1 MSTPTVP
8 TTADLARDVQGPVL
22 TRGDAGF
29 DEEIAAFNPLAA
41 RSPEIVVGAT
51 CAADVVAA
59 VRWAAERVMP
69 VGVQATGHGWAAGS
83 GGLLLT
89 TARMQELDLD
99 PATGLLRVGAGV
111 KWRSVLDAGAASGWA
126 APCGSSSDVGV
137 VGYTLGGGLPV
148 LGRAFGFAADRVTAI
163 EIVTAAGE
171 LRRVT
176 ADSDPELFWA
186 VRGGGGGLLG
196 VITALEMTLPRLD
209 GFHGGGLFFPGDAAA
224 EVLPVWAEWSRDLPE
239 AMSTSLALLRLPAMP
254 GVPEPLAGRLVV
266 HVRIAYA
273 GDADRCEALLA
284 PLRSLSV
291 PTVMDTVAE
300 HPYAALDLVHMDPD
314 QPVPFRDAGC
324 LLASLPPAAVDRLTE
339 LAGPGSD
346 SPLLAIELRRLGG
359 ALSRTPSADLPFGG
373 SVLNGRSA
381 AYSLHAVGLGIPPVA
396 ELLPGALTTL
406 LDAMRGWG
414 DGTSLLNLHG
424 RATGDTTPLTGSRAP
439 LALARLAAVKSTVDP
454 GNLFRLGHPIA

>member
-8 TTADLARDVQGPVL
+8 TIADLAREVAGPVL

-29 DEEIAAFNPLAA
+29 AEEIAGFNPLAA
-41 RSPEIVVGAT
+41 RSPEIVVGAA
-51 CAADVVAA
+51 CAADVAAA
-59 VRWAAERVMP
+59 VRWAAERGMP

-89 TARMQELDLD
+89 TTRMQELDLY
-99 PATGLLRVGAGV
+99 PATGLLRVEAGV
-111 KWRSVLDAGAASGWA
+111 RWRSVLDAGAASGWA

-148 LGRAFGFAADRVTAI
+148 LGRAFGFAADRVTAV
-163 EIVTAAGE
+163 ELVTAAGE
-171 LRRVT
+171 LRRVS
-176 ADSDPELFWA
+176 AGSDPELFWA
-186 VRGGGGGLLG
+186 LRGGGGGLLG
-196 VITALEMTLPRLD
+196 VVTALEMTLPRLAT
-209 GFHGGGLFFPGDAAA
+209 FHGGGLFFPGDAAA

-254 GVPEPLAGRLVV
+254 GVPEPLAGRLTV
-266 HVRIAYA
+266 HVRVAYA
-273 GDADRCEALLA
+273 GDSDRCEALLA
-284 PLRSLSV
+284 PLRALSV
-291 PTVMDTVAE
+291 PTVLDTVAE

-324 LLASLPPAAVDRLTE
+324 LLAALPPAAVDRLLA
-339 LAGPGSD
+339 LAGPASD
-346 SPLLAIELRRLGG
+346 SPLLAVELRRLGG

-381 AYSLHAVGLGIPPVA
+381 AYSLHAVGLGVPPVA
-396 ELLPGALTTL
+396 DLLPGALTAL

-424 RATGDTTPLTGSRAP
+424 RATDDAPLTGSRAP
-439 LALARLAAVKSTVDP
+439 AARTRLAAAKSAADP
-454 GNLFRLGHPIA
+454 ADLFRLGHPLG